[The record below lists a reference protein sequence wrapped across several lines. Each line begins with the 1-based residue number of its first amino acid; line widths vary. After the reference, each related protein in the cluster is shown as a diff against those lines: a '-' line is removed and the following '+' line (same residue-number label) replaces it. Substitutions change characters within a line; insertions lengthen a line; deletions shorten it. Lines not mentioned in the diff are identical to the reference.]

1 MGDLV
6 LTLGNVRTFDPGLS
20 LKGLVWLQLPDAPG
34 GRLTF
39 KGEYYE
45 QVIKVQVPPGTQF
58 IHGSL
63 LSSQVAF
70 GTFKKAS
77 PKMLGDLRHYI
88 RVHYNEAGNLDV
100 DASGYC
106 TITFTAVLQD
116 APTIEDSSTWSGWFL
131 LELTF
136 FG

>member
-1 MGDLV
+1 MADLV
-6 LTLGNVRTFDPGLS
+6 LNLNNVRTFDPGLS
-20 LKGLVWLQLPDAPG
+20 LKGVVWAQLPDEPG

-63 LSSQVAF
+63 LSFQVAF

-88 RVHYNEAGNLDV
+88 KVKYNAAGNLDIEN
-100 DASGYC
+100 GYC
-106 TITFTAVLQD
+106 TITFTALLQD
-116 APTIEDSSTWSGWFL
+116 AATIDESSTWSGWFL